1 MHRNGEGLL
10 SSSFNIISHTTSDLV
25 PLVLS
30 QLYIKRYSPQQTIT
44 LIRFIIINFLT
55 TQFPPKNE
63 YKMIT
68 K

>member
-25 PLVLS
+25 HLVLS